1 MKKFTPA
8 NCLTGFRLLGAI
20 ALIFLTPLSI
30 PFYIVYT
37 LCGLSDALDGPV
49 ARATGTAGDF
59 GARLDSAADMTFYS
73 VMVLRLIPIVWHE
86 KLLPGWCWWWAVS
99 ILVFRIGVYLFAFIK
114 FSRFPSLHTMLN
126 KISGF
131 LIFGA
136 PYLIRTPAA
145 VVYFTLFCV
154 VATVAGIEELMI
166 HIYRQKYGGEVIS
179 LGRVLKETYQN
190 TKDAIQSKR
199 EK

>member
-8 NCLTGFRLLGAI
+8 NCLTAFRLLGAI

-59 GARLDSAADMTFYS
+59 GARLDSAADMLFYS
-73 VMVLRLIPIVWHE
+73 VMVLRLIPIVWREKILHE
-86 KLLPGWCWWWAVS
+86 WCWWWAVG
-99 ILVFRIGVYLFAFIK
+99 ILIFRIGIYLFALVK
-114 FSRFPSLHTMLN
+114 FGRFPSLHTMLN

-136 PYLIRTPAA
+136 PYIFRTPIA
-145 VVYFTLFCV
+145 VAYFTVFCV
-154 VATVAGIEELMI
+154 VATVAGIEELTI

-179 LGRVLKETYQN
+179 LGRVLKDTYQN

>member
-73 VMVLRLIPIVWHE
+73 VMVLRLIPIVWQE
-86 KLLPGWCWWWAVS
+86 KILRDWCWWWAVS
-99 ILVFRIGVYLFAFIK
+99 ILVFRIGVYLFALVK
-114 FSRFPSLHTMLN
+114 FGRFPSLHTMLN
-126 KISGF
+126 KISSL

-136 PYLIRTPAA
+136 PYLIRTPVA
-145 VVYFTLFCV
+145 VAYFTVFCV